1 MNTGGGDVA
10 NGSAPTTMAVEGHWW
25 LSEGGRPGGVALA
38 VSSSAECSGKEAWEA
53 GSAGGTRT
61 CRRRPQVTCPPPSW
75 VLPQEF
81 EMIEARRLPQR
92 SGFPIS
98 SWGSGPSGT
107 PAPSARDGVGDTAQ
121 AIFLSLFHVV
131 FFHTHARAHISVQT
145 HAHSHLTVPGLVC
158 MSSSESP
165 SL

>member
-1 MNTGGGDVA
+1 
-10 NGSAPTTMAVEGHWW
+10 
-25 LSEGGRPGGVALA
+25 
-38 VSSSAECSGKEAWEA
+38 
-53 GSAGGTRT
+53 
-61 CRRRPQVTCPPPSW
+61 
-75 VLPQEF
+75 
-81 EMIEARRLPQR
+81 MIEARRLPQR

-165 SL
+165 SLCGRAPPRPVHSPCHTFFSFVQILVFLVVE